1 MTTAQ
6 QDNRSMEIIQ
16 ELAVQNTAMGI
27 SSWLLTDICNR
38 EEWKGQDTVDMVKE
52 YSDSTANERTFQS
65 NNSKDIKQNTYLQ
78 RTNKPH
84 D

>member
-16 ELAVQNTAMGI
+16 ELAVQNTAMSI

-38 EEWKGQDTVDMVKE
+38 EEWKGIERGNYTKDDVLKVASMMEGTR
-52 YSDSTANERTFQS
+52 YSGHGKRILRQYGTDC
-65 NNSKDIKQNTYLQ
+65 
-78 RTNKPH
+78 
-84 D
+84 